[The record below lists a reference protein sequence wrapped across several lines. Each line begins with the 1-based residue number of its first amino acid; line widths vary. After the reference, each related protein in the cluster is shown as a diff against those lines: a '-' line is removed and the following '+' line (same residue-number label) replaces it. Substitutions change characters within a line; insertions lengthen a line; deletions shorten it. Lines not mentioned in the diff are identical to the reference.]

1 MWRQRLGDGQRC
13 HVALSPWYRFTGKGD
28 GDLAP
33 GSTGIDGRR
42 QAVATGP
49 WTWLCQVHG
58 AAVVVVDGP
67 GDHAGVRAD
76 AAVTAVPGAILAVT
90 VADCAPVALL
100 AEDAVGVVH
109 AGWRGLR
116 AGVVQAA
123 VDALRRLGAGPLEA
137 VIGPCIRPRCYE
149 FNDPELAWV
158 ARELG
163 EGVVAKTADGRPALD
178 VAAAVRLALAAE
190 GVHDWIDT
198 GVCTACSP
206 VHWSHRRDGDHRRQA
221 LVAALAP

>member
-1 MWRQRLGDGQRC
+1 MTW
-13 HVALSPWYRFTGKGD
+13 HRFTGCGD

-33 GSTGIDGRR
+33 GSTGIERRR
-42 QAVATGP
+42 QAVATGA
-49 WTWLCQVHG
+49 WTWLRQVHG
-58 AAVVVVDGP
+58 AGVVVVDHP
-67 GDHAGVRAD
+67 GDHTGVRAD
-76 AAVTAVPGAILAVT
+76 AAVTTVPGAILAVT

-100 AEDAVGVVH
+100 ADGAVGVVH

-123 VDALRRLGAGPLEA
+123 VEALRGLGGGTVHA

-149 FNDPELAWV
+149 FDEAELASV
-158 ARELG
+158 ARVLG
-163 EGVVAKTADGRPALD
+163 EGVRARTADGRPALD

-190 GVHDWIDT
+190 GVHDWSDD

-206 VHWSHRRDGDHRRQA
+206 GHWSHRRDGDRRRQA